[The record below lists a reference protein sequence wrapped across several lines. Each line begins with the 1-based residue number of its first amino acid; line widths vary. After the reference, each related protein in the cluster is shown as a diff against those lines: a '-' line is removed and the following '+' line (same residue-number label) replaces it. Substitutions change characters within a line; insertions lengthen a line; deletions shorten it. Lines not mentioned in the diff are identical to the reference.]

1 MVIFLFRRNTL
12 RRLVS
17 VLANDYDRRAK
28 QLNGTH
34 KAHVHSREEVSL
46 SLTHMSDEVLR
57 RNLPTVFPTFLGSL
71 QAEILARFRPE
82 LEVSSLIPS
91 IRDAEQSMDACL
103 RQFRATRHM
112 ILYYEDLIR
121 DIDNVTKTTPFQLI
135 QIGG

>member
-1 MVIFLFRRNTL
+1 MALTKRMFTRERRYL
-12 RRLVS
+12 S
-17 VLANDYDRRAK
+17 
-28 QLNGTH
+28 
-34 KAHVHSREEVSL
+34 VSL
-46 SLTHMSDEVLR
+46 TCQMKFSDAICL
-57 RNLPTVFPTFLGSL
+57 LYFLHFFGSL